1 MDILNEKIEGLVKKA
16 EKSGMPYSILK
27 KVYDRGM
34 AAWKTGHRPGTTPQ
48 QWAFARVNS
57 FVTKSS
63 GTWGK
68 ADKDL
73 AKQVRGEDV
82 EKRKNAKEMI
92 GQVKEKLPKDAD
104 AGDYVKDFRK
114 SDAPQFKGK
123 SDKKKQKMAIAAYL
137 DSKEEVEEERRQLKD
152 PKKEAMVMK
161 LKGSYAGN
169 IQVIDK
175 KELEKYLRKGYIQV
189 EDNIKESVKLKYA
202 VVDTSK
208 NNEVIAM
215 GSDEEDMQDT
225 MRRRKER
232 SLKVVKLKRPT
243 KNDKMIGYPLKEETC
258 PKCNEDPCK
267 CKSLQESG
275 HTDVASMKTQV
286 QIAMDALQKMNTELG
301 KLSDEEDLPTW
312 WTNKVA
318 TAVGKLDGMADYIDA
333 KHDQGEKMNE
343 DNITEQFVHTVR
355 FEKEGMRFA
364 VPFYDKQKALSGKKT
379 LQKSQG
385 VSNISITK
393 DLLKPG
399 IKLAGEGKIVKE
411 SKMGAFFLDMQMDA
425 QEMKERDF
433 INKYKGEMGMSPQEL
448 KRMHKEFNEEVDNS
462 LMAQATRV
470 ISQTSIKEKI
480 DPADVDMKATAADRK
495 AADKNIII
503 QLRRAQDM
511 VKQTGR
517 QDQTGIEFLDKK
529 KQKVDSKIINKAL
542 DMFDRMKPNDKQK
555 MQQSIGKSYRDL
567 LKTVQR
573 GRV

>member
-16 EKSGMPYSILK
+16 EKSKMPYGILK

-57 FVTKSS
+57 FITKSS

-73 AKQVRGEDV
+73 AKQVRGEEV
-82 EKRKNAKEMI
+82 ERRKTASEML

-123 SDKKKQKMAIAAYL
+123 SDKKKEKMAIAAYL
-137 DSKEEVEEERRQLKD
+137 DSKEEV
-152 PKKEAMVMK
+152 
-161 LKGSYAGN
+161 
-169 IQVIDK
+169 
-175 KELEKYLRKGYIQV
+175 
-189 EDNIKESVKLKYA
+189 
-202 VVDTSK
+202 
-208 NNEVIAM
+208 
-215 GSDEEDMQDT
+215 
-225 MRRRKER
+225 
-232 SLKVVKLKRPT
+232 
-243 KNDKMIGYPLKEETC
+243 KEENC
-258 PKCNEDPCK
+258 PDCDEDPCK
-267 CKSLQESG
+267 CKPLTEAVAQNDAFIVTGGPGDNAQKVIAVFKDKGNGLKDAKKARDEYDKKNKPTKPSHKARIYRQTRLSQAGQRLKPGEKIMYSTFGNKQQFTKLKEDIQESG

-301 KLSDEEDLPTW
+301 KLSDEEELPTW

-333 KHDQGEKMNE
+333 KHDQGQKMNE
-343 DNITEQFVHTVR
+343 EINEQYVHTVR

-364 VPFYDKQKALSGKKT
+364 VPFYDKQKAMDGKKV

-385 VSNISITK
+385 VSNLSVTK

-399 IKLAGEGKIVKE
+399 VKLSAEGNIVQE
-411 SKMGAFFLDMQMDA
+411 SKMGELFLDMQMDA
-425 QEMKERDF
+425 QEMSERDF
-433 INKYKGEMGMSPQEL
+433 IKTYSKQGFQAAEL
-448 KRMHKEFNEEVDNS
+448 KRMHKEFNEEVEKVDNS
-462 LMAQATRV
+462 LTAQTMRV
-470 ISQTSIKEKI
+470 ISQTAIKEKI
-480 DPADVDMKATAADRK
+480 DPADIDNIATADDRK

-511 VKQTGR
+511 QGKADVTFK
-517 QDQTGIEFLDKK
+517 DKPSK
-529 KQKVDSKIINKAL
+529 KEKIDIKVINKAL
-542 DMFDRMKPNDKQK
+542 DMFDKMRPNDKAK
-555 MQQSIGKSYRDL
+555 MQTMIGKSYRDL

-573 GRV
+573 GRI